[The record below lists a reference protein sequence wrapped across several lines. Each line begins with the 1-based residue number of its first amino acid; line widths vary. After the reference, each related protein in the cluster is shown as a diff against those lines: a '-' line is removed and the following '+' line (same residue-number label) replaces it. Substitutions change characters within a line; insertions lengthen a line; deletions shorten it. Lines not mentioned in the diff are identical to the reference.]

1 MTNKLK
7 NTALILLGVVIL
19 LLAVDYASQKLSSYM
34 TEYQTFGYSIKLT
47 K

>member
-19 LLAVDYASQKLSSYM
+19 LLAVDYASAKISNYI
-34 TEYQTFGYSIKLT
+34 TEYNTTGYTIKLN